1 MRNGRLEMV
10 PVINGLEEIFL
21 PLFVFF
27 KVIPP
32 SRYWDQEAKLVSSK
46 GKSLA
51 EDPEFQFPLMFYLAQ
66 LMNVRIRE
74 L

>member
-27 KVIPP
+27 KVIPR

-46 GKSLA
+46 GKSPA
-51 EDPEFQFPLMFYLAQ
+51 GDPGLQFPVMFYQSQ
-66 LMNVRIRE
+66 LMRD
-74 L
+74 